1 MFLAVLTVEIV
12 IPGSTS
18 LKDKRVII
26 KSIRDRVRKKINVS
40 VAEVDFQDKW
50 QRSAMAFAVV
60 ASNKKIAEETLNKV
74 FNNLDN
80 DFNFEIIKHS
90 FDFR

>member
-1 MFLAVLTVEIV
+1 MFLAVLTVDIV
-12 IPGSTS
+12 IPGSAS
-18 LKDKRVII
+18 LKDKRVVI
-26 KSIRDRVRKKINVS
+26 KSIKDRVRKKINVS
-40 VAEVDFQDKW
+40 VAEVDYQDKW
-50 QRSAMAFAVV
+50 QRSTLAFATV
-60 ASNKKIAEETLNKV
+60 ASNKKVAQETLNNV